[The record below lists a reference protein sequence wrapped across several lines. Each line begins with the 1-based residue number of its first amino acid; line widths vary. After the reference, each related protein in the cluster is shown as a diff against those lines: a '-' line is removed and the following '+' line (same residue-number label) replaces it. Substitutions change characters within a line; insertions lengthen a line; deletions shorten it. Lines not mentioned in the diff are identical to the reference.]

1 MLAGVVNE
9 MSILMTLNK
18 DNFFRDFKSKLISEY
33 QEKDRYKTSN
43 GTILLKNI
51 PQVAPLAYLHYLY
64 SPLSKE
70 QVDSLERNFAYQL
83 PEEIRQFFLE
93 MNGVNIFNGSL
104 YINGLRTDLSRTT
117 EAVIQQPYDIVFPN
131 LQGHE
136 YHLKNTIYLGAYG
149 YDCSLIGYNV
159 EDGSI
164 HRQLKTNKEKI
175 SNWRSLTEFLAMEY
189 LRLQELFD
197 ENGIKK
203 EGAASTIPPTYIN

>member
-1 MLAGVVNE
+1 M
-9 MSILMTLNK
+9 IK

-33 QEKDRYKTSN
+33 DEKDRYTTSN
-43 GTILLKNI
+43 GTILLKNV

-70 QVDSLERNFAYQL
+70 QVDSLEEKFAYQL
-83 PEEIRQFFLE
+83 PEEIRRFFQE
-93 MNGVNIFNGSL
+93 MNGINIFSGSL

-131 LQGHE
+131 LQGHD
-136 YHLKNTIYLGAYG
+136 YRLKNIIYLGAYG

-164 HRQLKTNKEKI
+164 HRQLKTSKEKI
-175 SNWRSLTEFLAMEY
+175 NNWRSITEFLSMEY
-189 LRLQELFD
+189 LRLQGLVD

-203 EGAASTIPPTYIN
+203 HGWESTIPPNYN